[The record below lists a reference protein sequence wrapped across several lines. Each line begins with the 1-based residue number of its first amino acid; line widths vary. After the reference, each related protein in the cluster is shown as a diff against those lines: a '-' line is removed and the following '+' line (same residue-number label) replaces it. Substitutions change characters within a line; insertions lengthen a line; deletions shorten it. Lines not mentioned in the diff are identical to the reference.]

1 MLWKAILWTI
11 SGYIIGSIPWGLVIG
26 KVFYHVDIRDYGSG
40 NPGGT
45 NAGRVF
51 GTPVGLLVIFL
62 DGSKALLMMYL
73 CHLYVPGIEKYVGL
87 AVCFGHCF
95 PLFAG
100 FRGGKAVACSYGY
113 LLGLAVFVTHN
124 YLLSFFLAFFVFCL
138 VLALSHYVSLSSMCG
153 VMTGAIG
160 NLLIDRTVGILVL
173 FLALFVI
180 FRHRANIKRIINK
193 TESKFYFKKK

>member
-1 MLWKAILWTI
+1 MLWKVILWTFA
-11 SGYIIGSIPWGLVIG
+11 GYIIGSIPWGLVIG

-73 CHLYVPGIEKYVGL
+73 CHLFAPGLEKYVGL

-95 PLFAG
+95 PVFAE

-113 LLGLAVFVTHN
+113 LLGLAIFVTHK
-124 YLLSFFLAFFVFCL
+124 YFFTFFLPLLVFFAIFF
-138 VLALSHYVSLSSMCG
+138 STRYVSLSSMCG
-153 VMTGAIG
+153 VSTGAVTT
-160 NLLIDRTVGILVL
+160 LFLDRNTGLMVLV
-173 FLALFVI
+173 LALFVI
-180 FRHRANIKRIINK
+180 YRHKANIKRLLEHK
-193 TESKFYFKKK
+193 ESKFTFKKA